1 MKTIAILAAGC
12 MLLAVGQPA
21 RADHEQVRERL
32 AELGSDPATLSIAET
47 PIDGLVQVTMDSE
60 IFFMTSDGQYFIQGR
75 VVNLD
80 TQVDLTE
87 LAQRGFR
94 QQLLANLDTG
104 SLLSYGPEDAAH
116 EVIVF
121 TDTDCGYCRR
131 LHALMD
137 GYASAGIRI
146 NYAAYPRAGI
156 GSSTYDDLVSIW
168 CADHPQNAMDL
179 AQTGQALEPKQCAA
193 PIESHYELGRQLG
206 IGGTPTLVTGSG
218 ELIAGYVQPDD
229 LRQRL
234 DQATVAPEATR

>member
-1 MKTIAILAAGC
+1 MKTIAILTAGC
-12 MLLAVGQPA
+12 MLLAASNPA
-21 RADHEQVRERL
+21 VADFEQVRERL
-32 AELGSDPATLSIAET
+32 AGLGSDPDSLTIAAT
-47 PIDGLVQVTMDSE
+47 PIEGLVQVTMGSE
-60 IFFMTSDGQYFIQGR
+60 IFFMTSNGQYFIQGR

-80 TQVDLTE
+80 TQDDLTE

-94 QQLLANLDTG
+94 QQALANLDAD

-116 EVIVF
+116 EVLVF

-137 GYASAGIRI
+137 GYANAGIRI

-179 AQTGQALEPKQCAA
+179 AQTGQALEPKQCEA
-193 PIESHYELGRQLG
+193 PIESHYALGRQLG
-206 IGGTPTLVTGSG
+206 IGGTPTLVTGNG

-234 DQATVAPEATR
+234 DQANKAPEQAR